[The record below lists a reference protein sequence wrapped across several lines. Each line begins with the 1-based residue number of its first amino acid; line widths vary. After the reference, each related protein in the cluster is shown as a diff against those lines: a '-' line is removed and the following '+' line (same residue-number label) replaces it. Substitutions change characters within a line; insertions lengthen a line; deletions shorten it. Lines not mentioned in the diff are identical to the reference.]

1 MTRAALAT
9 GVALAAALAAG
20 VWWASTSTPTD
31 GRDSAGA
38 PRDASAGGGAR
49 AASGPGA
56 EGAEAAADPLK
67 TGSLRGTEVDGEVRF
82 AADGSLIPDAGL
94 RRLFDYF
101 LGTMGETDLAGVRE
115 LLRRH
120 LLSRF
125 DPAQTERV
133 LAAFERYVAYQRALM
148 DAPGARSD
156 DPAVRLAE
164 ARRLRRSLLGEAM
177 AEGFFAE
184 EEALA
189 ELSLKRRD
197 IAADPELSAE
207 RKRALLDALDRE
219 AGYAARSDAET
230 AELAARQAE
239 DLERRSLT
247 PAQRHAERSALWGEA
262 AAERLA
268 ALDAEQADW
277 DARVLRYIEAR
288 DRILQDPR
296 RAAAQRSLD
305 IAALR
310 ARMFTTPEQ
319 RRIASLEDIGQLQ
332 AALSTPP

>member
-1 MTRAALAT
+1 MKRSTLAT
-9 GVALAAALAAG
+9 GAALAAALAAG
-20 VWWASTSTPTD
+20 SWWASTSTPTGSEAVAAD
-31 GRDSAGA
+31 ADAASRADAGTVRGTVAGA
-38 PRDASAGGGAR
+38 S
-49 AASGPGA
+49 SGP
-56 EGAEAAADPLK
+56 L
-67 TGSLRGTEVDGEVRF
+67 TSGSLRGTEVDGEVRF
-82 AADGSLIPDAGL
+82 AADGSVIADAGL

-101 LGTMGETDLAGVRE
+101 LSTMGETDLAGVRA
-115 LLRRH
+115 LLRSH
-120 LLSRF
+120 LQSRL

-148 DAPGARSD
+148 DAPGAQST

-197 IAADPELSAE
+197 IAADPALSAE
-207 RKRALLDALDRE
+207 RRRELLDALDRE
-219 AGYAARSDAET
+219 AGYGARADAEV

-239 DLERRSLT
+239 DIERRGLT
-247 PAQRHAERSALWGEA
+247 PAQRHAERSALWGAEA
-262 AAERLA
+262 AQRLA

-277 DARVLRYIEAR
+277 DARVLRYIAAR

-296 RAAAQRSLD
+296 RVPAQRDLD
-305 IAALR
+305 IVALR
-310 ARMFTTPEQ
+310 ARMFTAPEQ
-319 RRIASLEDIGQLQ
+319 RRIASLEEIGQLQ